1 MKQVTIFT
9 DGGCLGNP
17 GPGGW
22 AAILRYGKHERAIS
36 GGEAATTNNRMEL
49 SAAICAL
56 QTLKEPCE
64 VIIFTDSQYLRMGI
78 TEWIHSWRK
87 RGWVTAKREPVK
99 NADLWKALD
108 AACKPHRIDW
118 KWLKGHAGHPENE
131 RCDALAGAEIDKIQ
145 NPTPASNWTRSSRIS
160 AKSMRSS
167 FSSEAATQRPIS
179 RRRFPDMS
187 FLSIASSEM
196 PFVSGTRRMKKIMK
210 STFNPP

>member
-1 MKQVTIFT
+1 MAISSPARAKGMKKVTIFT

-78 TEWIHSWRK
+78 NEWIHSWRK

-131 RCDALAGAEIDKIQ
+131 RCDALAGAEIEKIK
-145 NPTPASNWTRSSRIS
+145 NTHTRQQLDALLKEFR
-160 AKSMRSS
+160 KVD
-167 FSSEAATQRPIS
+167 EEL
-179 RRRFPDMS
+179 FP
-187 FLSIASSEM
+187 L
-196 PFVSGTRRMKKIMK
+196 
-210 STFNPP
+210 

>member
-1 MKQVTIFT
+1 MKRVTIFT

-49 SAAICAL
+49 TAAISAL

-78 TEWIHSWRK
+78 TEWIHSWRN

-99 NADLWKALD
+99 NDDLWRTLD
-108 AACKPHRIDW
+108 AACKPHRIHW
-118 KWLKGHAGHPENE
+118 NWLKGHAGHPENE
-131 RCDALAGAEIDKIQ
+131 RCDVLAGAEMENIQ
-145 NPTPASNWTRSSRIS
+145 KSHSREELAARLEEFRRNNIKDSPSSHTGQMDFEIS
-160 AKSMRSS
+160 AASPHG
-167 FSSEAATQRPIS
+167 SESNEDGPRLA
-179 RRRFPDMS
+179 
-187 FLSIASSEM
+187 
-196 PFVSGTRRMKKIMK
+196 
-210 STFNPP
+210 

>member
-1 MKQVTIFT
+1 MAISSTLRPARAQAMKKVTIFT

-22 AAILRYGKHERAIS
+22 AAILRYGKHERALS

-49 SAAICAL
+49 SAAISAL

-99 NADLWKALD
+99 NDDLWRDLD
-108 AACKPHRIDW
+108 AACKPHRIEW
-118 KWLKGHAGHPENE
+118 NWLKGHAGHPENE
-131 RCDALAGAEIDKIQ
+131 RCDALAGAEMEKIQ
-145 NPTPASNWTRSSRIS
+145 KSHTREELAARLEEFRRNNIKDSPSPRTGQMDFEIS
-160 AKSMRSS
+160 A
-167 FSSEAATQRPIS
+167 P
-179 RRRFPDMS
+179 P
-187 FLSIASSEM
+187 
-196 PFVSGTRRMKKIMK
+196 PHGTE
-210 STFNPP
+210 SN

>member
-1 MKQVTIFT
+1 MAISSSSRPARAEATLRFPVKKAVKKVTIFT

-22 AAILRYGKHERAIS
+22 AAILRYGNHERAIS

-64 VIIFTDSQYLRMGI
+64 VTIFTDSQYLRMGI

-99 NADLWKALD
+99 NADLWRGLD

-131 RCDALAGAEIDKIQ
+131 RCDALAGAEIEKIKNTHTRQ
-145 NPTPASNWTRSSRIS
+145 QLASLLKEFR
-160 AKSMRSS
+160 KVD
-167 FSSEAATQRPIS
+167 EEL
-179 RRRFPDMS
+179 FP
-187 FLSIASSEM
+187 L
-196 PFVSGTRRMKKIMK
+196 
-210 STFNPP
+210 

>member
-1 MKQVTIFT
+1 MKKVTIFT

-56 QTLKEPCE
+56 QMLKEPCE
-64 VIIFTDSQYLRMGI
+64 VTIFTDSQYLRMGI

-87 RGWVTAKREPVK
+87 KGWVTAKHEPVK
-99 NADLWKALD
+99 NADLWRALD
-108 AACKPHRIDW
+108 AACKPHRMDW

-131 RCDALAGAEIDKIQ
+131 RCDALAGAEIEKILKSH
-145 NPTPASNWTRSSRIS
+145 TPEQLASCLEDFRRTHIQSAWPSDGAQMDFETNIPSS
-160 AKSMRSS
+160 
-167 FSSEAATQRPIS
+167 P
-179 RRRFPDMS
+179 
-187 FLSIASSEM
+187 
-196 PFVSGTRRMKKIMK
+196 
-210 STFNPP
+210 STE

>member
-1 MKQVTIFT
+1 VKKVTIFT

-49 SAAICAL
+49 TAAISAL
-56 QTLKEPCE
+56 KTLKEPCE

-99 NADLWKALD
+99 NDDLWRTLD
-108 AACKPHRIDW
+108 TACMPHRIHW
-118 KWLKGHAGHPENE
+118 NWLKGHAGHPENE
-131 RCDALAGAEIDKIQ
+131 RCDALAGSEMENIQ
-145 NPTPASNWTRSSRIS
+145 KSHTPEELAARLEEFRRNNIKNSPSPHAAQMDFEIS
-160 AKSMRSS
+160 ASS
-167 FSSEAATQRPIS
+167 PHGSESS
-179 RRRFPDMS
+179 
-187 FLSIASSEM
+187 
-196 PFVSGTRRMKKIMK
+196 
-210 STFNPP
+210 

>member
-1 MKQVTIFT
+1 VKKVTIFT

-64 VIIFTDSQYLRMGI
+64 VTIFTDSQYLRMGI

-99 NADLWKALD
+99 NADLWRGLD
-108 AACKPHRIDW
+108 DACKPHRIDW

-131 RCDALAGAEIDKIQ
+131 RCDALAGAEIEKIQ
-145 NPTPASNWTRSSRIS
+145 KSHTRQQLADRLDDFQRSSLT
-160 AKSMRSS
+160 ANA
-167 FSSEAATQRPIS
+167 SEHQGQIDFQIGS
-179 RRRFPDMS
+179 
-187 FLSIASSEM
+187 L
-196 PFVSGTRRMKKIMK
+196 
-210 STFNPP
+210 PPHEIP